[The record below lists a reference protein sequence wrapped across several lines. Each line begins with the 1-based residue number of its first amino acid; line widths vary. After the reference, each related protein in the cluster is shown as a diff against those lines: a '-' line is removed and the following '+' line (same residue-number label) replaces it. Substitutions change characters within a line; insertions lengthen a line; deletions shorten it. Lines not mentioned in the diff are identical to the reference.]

1 MGQTIQPPT
10 NFVVS
15 VFEPALVSKVRGE
28 VYVVLRAVVGE
39 TVVEEL
45 VDSFPAVRGFPMRYV
60 NGVFH
65 PKILEVEVV
74 LANSVQTFR
83 AGGGERPYRTLPIPL
98 QYFSNVWLPESAKPT
113 ADGPF
118 HAQGTACLW
127 LGLTEA
133 VTPDNGDVLLQFE
146 LSRSAGARLTVPKI
160 LVALHSSGIESDELP
175 LSSVGNYACVPEQR
189 GKGTVEE
196 ITTARMRVRAE
207 HQFLGIVDSQLRGL
221 HRVVDEARKL
231 LPDHD
236 ALQAA
241 NAELRAAIAKRGRW
255 EGNVISD
262 FGTNRLAASCLS
274 VGTDSILNPMEEL
287 AEVQHESRLLEEMLV
302 EQQHLE
308 EEYSRKTLAAEQ
320 ATSEIVKLCE
330 DQEKE
335 MEALQALH
343 AEGAENLRRLWG
355 KYEHVR
361 FLSSR
366 GSPSMSC
373 AKNSLSSSALEGRDG
388 PTSSHE
394 VGLSASVLDHVQLRT
409 DS

>member
-15 VFEPALVSKVRGE
+15 VFEPALVPKVRGD

-45 VDSFPAVRGFPMRYV
+45 VESFPAVRGFPMRCV

-83 AGGGERPYRTLPIPL
+83 AGGGERPYRTIPIPL
-98 QYFSNVWLPESAKPT
+98 QYFSNVWLPESAKPS

-133 VTPDNGDVLLQFE
+133 VTPDSEDVLLQFE
-146 LSRSAGARLTVPKI
+146 LSRSAGARLTVPKL

-175 LSSVGNYACVPEQR
+175 LSSVGKYACVPEQR
-189 GKGTVEE
+189 GQETVEG

-241 NAELRAAIAKRGRW
+241 NAELRGAIAKRERW
-255 EGNVISD
+255 EGNVI
-262 FGTNRLAASCLS
+262 LS

-287 AEVQHESRLLEEMLV
+287 AEVKHESRLLEEMLV

-308 EEYSRKTLAAEQ
+308 EEYHRKTLAAEQ

-335 MEALQALH
+335 IEALQALH

-361 FLSSR
+361 FQSSR
-366 GSPSMSC
+366 RSPSMKSSE
-373 AKNSLSSSALEGRDG
+373 NSLSSSALEVGDG
-388 PTSSHE
+388 PTSSRE
-394 VGLSASVLDHVQLRT
+394 AGLSASVLDHVQHQT
-409 DS
+409 ES